1 MNSTTGSNFT
11 VCEDS
16 ELTLPAPA
24 RFDASARAS
33 AKPVQLIS
41 RKQIVLFPA
50 RPARPP
56 RRLVGGR
63 TVVFILTL
71 TLFVATGAGAI
82 LGHLPA
88 RSDNP
93 AAQTITAD
101 PAPDSETDGST
112 NQDPMTTN
120 GFVHLRRHRHRHHR
134 GRMSFQYFS
143 Y

>member
-11 VCEDS
+11 NCEDA
-16 ELTLPAPA
+16 ELTLPAPPK
-24 RFDASARAS
+24 FDALARAS

-41 RKQIVLFPA
+41 RKQIVLFPV
-50 RPARPP
+50 RPPGQP

-71 TLFVATGAGAI
+71 TLFVATGASAI
-82 LGHLPA
+82 LGHHPA
-88 RSDNP
+88 RSEEA

-101 PAPDSETDGST
+101 PVRESETVGST
-112 NQDPMTTN
+112 NLEPTATT
-120 GFVHLRRHRHRHHR
+120 GFVHLRGHRHRHHH
-134 GRMSFQYFS
+134 GRIRFRYFE

>member
-11 VCEDS
+11 VCEDT

-24 RFDASARAS
+24 RFDASARAA

-50 RPARPP
+50 RPAKPL
-56 RRLVGGR
+56 RRFVGGR

-88 RSDNP
+88 RSENP

-112 NQDPMTTN
+112 NPEPMTTN
-120 GFVHLRRHRHRHHR
+120 GFVHLRRHCHRHHR

>member
-1 MNSTTGSNFT
+1 MISTTGSNFID
-11 VCEDS
+11 CEDA
-16 ELTLPAPA
+16 ELTLPAPPK
-24 RFDASARAS
+24 FDASARAS

-41 RKQIVLFPA
+41 RKRIVLFPA
-50 RPARPP
+50 RPARQP

-88 RSDNP
+88 HSEEAP
-93 AAQTITAD
+93 AQTIVGD
-101 PAPDSETDGST
+101 PVPESETVGST
-112 NQDPMTTN
+112 NLEPMATT
-120 GFVHLRRHRHRHHR
+120 GFVHLRRHRHRHHHLR
-134 GRMSFQYFS
+134 TSFRYFE